1 MDTLWDGGIINDLGR
16 YIFSFATKIMG
27 ERKNISEDE
36 KRKLYLAVIG
46 FGSLALVVLYIMFID
61 VPDALIYARSGLLRW
76 LPFVLI
82 FGAFPYSVF
91 KAIGLIYPKYSFLIA
106 IGSLLVIGP
115 LFGMQLTRFDE
126 IALSRDGEVAEGII
140 TKKWEFKPGNREPE
154 WLVQVSFDVNGQI
167 YETHPQVDATNELK
181 ENQEMKVMYSKR
193 NPAINLPFFIYKSG
207 SD

>member
-36 KRKLYLAVIG
+36 KRKLYLAIIG

-61 VPDALIYARSGLLRW
+61 VPNALIYARSGLLRW

-207 SD
+207 SE

>member
-1 MDTLWDGGIINDLGR
+1 
-16 YIFSFATKIMG
+16 MG
-27 ERKNISEDE
+27 EDKNISEEE
-36 KRKLYLAVIG
+36 KRKLYLAV
-46 FGSLALVVLYIMFID
+46 FGYSSLALVVLFIMFID

-82 FGAFPYSVF
+82 FGALPYSVF
-91 KAIGLIYPKYSFLIA
+91 KALGLIYPKYSFLIA
-106 IGSLLVIGP
+106 VGSLLIIGP
-115 LFGMQLTRFDE
+115 LFGMQLTRFDK
-126 IALSRDGEVAEGII
+126 IALSRDGEVAEGVI

-154 WLVQVSFDVNGQI
+154 WLVQVSFDVNGQT

-193 NPAINLPFFIYKSG
+193 NPTINLPFFIYKAA